1 MSLTWRQGERQCLS
15 MTICC
20 DADLAA
26 KASTRAAKCFTIIL
40 ASSESPFLAAP
51 AAL

>member
-1 MSLTWRQGERQCLS
+1 MRLTWRQGERQGLAAPVGG
-15 MTICC
+15 

-26 KASTRAAKCFTIIL
+26 KASTRAAKRLTT
-40 ASSESPFLAAP
+40 ASAFSESPFLAAP